1 MKKKTVLLSLVLVFI
16 MIFSASVS
24 AQEEEVTLRVS
35 WWGSQSRHNKT
46 LEVIEMFEEQNPNI
60 NIEPQYTGWSGYWE
74 QMSAQAAGGNLP
86 DVMQHDRMYLTQ
98 YINNDRILSLTPYVD
113 NGTLDMSNI
122 DQPMEEVDGELY
134 GVTLGV
140 NAFAVSY
147 HQEMFEEAGLEE
159 PSPDWTWQDFMDIA
173 RTLKEELDIDY
184 GSTILPGA
192 HRDVFGFRIW
202 LRQHGKSLYNEDATG
217 LGYEDDQLFADFFG
231 MYEQLKDEGVVAP
244 PEVTEE
250 AGHNIEMDPF
260 VQERSAMSSMW
271 SNQVVAASSAAG
283 KKVDL
288 ALMPN
293 AEGQV
298 QKGMFIKPG
307 MYFTVS
313 KNSEH
318 PEAAAKF
325 INFFVN
331 DLEANKVIDAGR
343 GVPVSSEIRSQM
355 APELNDIN
363 REQFEYIELATEH
376 SSSIYAP
383 PPKNHPQVRDLM
395 TETVLRI
402 LYGQMSAEE
411 AAESFRNQA
420 ENFLN

>member
-1 MKKKTVLLSLVLVFI
+1 MKKKTI
-16 MIFSASVS
+16 IFLGLILILCVISVS
-24 AQEEEVTLRVS
+24 AAEPVTIRVS

-46 LEVIEMFEEQNPNI
+46 LKVIDLFEKQHPEI

-98 YINNDRILSLTPYVD
+98 YIDNDRILSLNSYVES
-113 NGTLDMSNI
+113 GILDISNV
-122 DQPMEEVDGELY
+122 DQPMEIVDDQLY

-140 NAFAVSY
+140 NAFAVAY
-147 HQEMFEEAGLEE
+147 NKEMFDEAGIAE
-159 PSPDWTWQDFMDIA
+159 PSPDWTWQDFMATA
-173 RTLKEELDIDY
+173 RELKEKLPIKY

-202 LRQHGKSLYNEDATG
+202 LRQHGKSLYNEAADG
-217 LGYEDDQLFADFFG
+217 LGYDDDQLFTDFFS
-231 MYEQLKDEGVVAP
+231 MYEDLKDEGIAAP
-244 PEVTEE
+244 AAVTEE

-260 VQERSAMSSMW
+260 VKGEAAMSSMW

-293 AEGQV
+293 AEDQV
-298 QKGMFIKPG
+298 QSGMFIKPG

-313 KNSEH
+313 KNSDH

-325 INFFVN
+325 INFFIN
-331 DLEANKVIDAGR
+331 NLEANKIIAAGR
-343 GVPVSSEIRSQM
+343 GVPVSAKIREEM
-355 APELNDIN
+355 AATLDEVNK
-363 REQFEYIELATEH
+363 EQFEYINLATEH
-376 SSSIYAP
+376 SSAIYAP
-383 PPKNHPQVRDLM
+383 PPENHPQIRDLL

-402 LYGQMSAEE
+402 LYGQMSAEQ
-411 AAESFRNQA
+411 AAGYFRDQA
-420 ENFLN
+420 VKILN

>member
-1 MKKKTVLLSLVLVFI
+1 MKKKTI
-16 MIFSASVS
+16 IFLGLILILCVISVS
-24 AQEEEVTLRVS
+24 AAEPVTIRVS

-46 LEVIEMFEEQNPNI
+46 LKVIDLFEKQHSEI

-98 YINNDRILSLTPYVD
+98 YIDNDRILSLNSYVES
-113 NGTLDMSNI
+113 GILDISNV
-122 DQPMEEVDGELY
+122 DQPMEIVDDQLY

-140 NAFAVSY
+140 NAFAVAY
-147 HQEMFEEAGLEE
+147 NKEMFDKAGIAE
-159 PSPDWTWQDFMDIA
+159 PSPDWTWQDFMATA
-173 RTLKEELDIDY
+173 RELKEKLPIKY

-202 LRQHGKSLYNEDATG
+202 LRQHGKSLYNEAADG
-217 LGYEDDQLFADFFG
+217 LGYDDDQLFTDFFS
-231 MYEQLKDEGVVAP
+231 MYEDLKDEGIAAP
-244 PEVTEE
+244 AAVTEE

-260 VQERSAMSSMW
+260 VKGEAAMSSMW

-293 AEGQV
+293 AEDQV
-298 QKGMFIKPG
+298 QSGMFIKPG

-313 KNSEH
+313 KNSDH

-325 INFFVN
+325 INFFIN
-331 DLEANKVIDAGR
+331 NLEANKIIAAGR
-343 GVPVSSEIRSQM
+343 GVPVSAKIREEM
-355 APELNDIN
+355 AATLDEVNK
-363 REQFEYIELATEH
+363 EQFEYINLATEH
-376 SSSIYAP
+376 SSAIYAP
-383 PPKNHPQVRDLM
+383 PPENHPQIRDLL

-402 LYGQMSAEE
+402 LYGQMSAEQ
-411 AAESFRNQA
+411 AAGYFRDQA
-420 ENFLN
+420 VKILN